1 MNNHNGNRE
10 EERGRTN
17 MLTLS
22 LDDCT
27 TLQDLISE
35 SNEDIDNM
43 DKGVLVKKYSRMK
56 QKLEDEIW
64 QLKKD
69 KNNLTELN
77 EAVKEQLAEA
87 TSIAQQLKLDIINLK
102 AENTQKD
109 NLVRE
114 LAKVIER
121 NVRSDRIDLE
131 NEASSL
137 LKVVTGRIE
146 WEDRVYEGGIL
157 NNKKSGY
164 GVIRFKSGQEQ
175 RGSFINDMKHG
186 QFTTFWP
193 NSDRADTTFVQGKEN
208 GVRRMVLQ
216 SGDFILTEYKN
227 DLKHGNQLIVSPS
240 EQTVLH
246 REFKEGKQQGRVSRF
261 EFAGLE
267 EEEGKDSKL
276 FKSFI

>member
-1 MNNHNGNRE
+1 MNNHNGGVA

-27 TLQDLISE
+27 NLQDLISE
-35 SNEDIDNM
+35 SKEDLDNM
-43 DKGVLVKKYSRMK
+43 DKDVLVKKYRRVK
-56 QKLEDEIW
+56 QRLEDEIW
-64 QLKKD
+64 ILKKD
-69 KNNLTELN
+69 KIGLIELN
-77 EAVKEQLAEA
+77 EAVKEQLVEAE
-87 TSIAQQLKLDIINLK
+87 SIARQLKIDIINLK
-102 AENTQKD
+102 AENAQKD
-109 NLVRE
+109 NLTKE
-114 LAKVIER
+114 LVKVIER
-121 NVRSDRIDLE
+121 NARSDHIDLE

-175 RGSFINDMKHG
+175 RGPFINDMKHG
-186 QFTTFWP
+186 HFTTFWP
-193 NSDRADTTFVQGKEN
+193 NSDRADTTFEHGKEN

-216 SGDFILTEYKN
+216 SGDFILTDYKN
-227 DLKHGNQLIVSPS
+227 DLKHGNQLIVSLS
-240 EQTVLH
+240 AQTVLH
-246 REFKEGKQQGRVSRF
+246 REYREGKHHGGVSRF

-267 EEEGKDSKL
+267 VEEGKDSKV
-276 FKSFI
+276 FKSSI